1 MNKLLQHIR
10 SNPGLLIGILV
21 LYYVVGIMLF
31 LVEGTRS
38 LFGSLTPLSLIM
50 SFLAV
55 LAFQPSWSPRLGLA
69 FLTVFGLAV
78 FVEIMG
84 VQTGVLF
91 GEYVYGKALGLKIL
105 DTPVMIGLNW
115 LILVYCTTAIVNH
128 GFKNK
133 ITRIISGAGL
143 MVFYD
148 LVLEYV
154 APVMDMWSWP
164 TRYPGVRNFL
174 MWFLVAL
181 IFHSL
186 FQWLNLKIENR
197 PARYLFLIQFLFFS
211 GIALYTIFIG

>member
-91 GEYVYGKALGLKIL
+91 GEDVYGKALGLKIL

-128 GFKNK
+128 SFKNK
-133 ITRIISGAGL
+133 ITRIIS
-143 MVFYD
+143 
-148 LVLEYV
+148 V
-154 APVMDMWSWP
+154 ADAYNAMISERVYKNKFD
-164 TRYPGVRNFL
+164 N
-174 MWFLVAL
+174 
-181 IFHSL
+181 
-186 FQWLNLKIENR
+186 N
-197 PARYLFLIQFLFFS
+197 
-211 GIALYTIFIG
+211 

>member
-1 MNKLLQHIR
+1 MNKLLRHIR
-10 SNPGLLIGILV
+10 SSPRFLIGILV
-21 LYYVVGIMLF
+21 LYYVVGMILF

-38 LFGSLTPLSLIM
+38 IFSSLTPLSLIM

-55 LAFQPSWSPRLGLA
+55 LVIQPSWSPKLGLA
-69 FLTVFGLAV
+69 FLTVFLAAI
-78 FVEIMG
+78 FIEIMG

-91 GEYVYGKALGLKIL
+91 GEYTYGKALGIKIL

-115 LILVYCTTAIVNH
+115 LILIYCTSAIVNH
-128 GFKNK
+128 FFSN
-133 ITRIISGAGL
+133 RIIRILIGAGL
-143 MVFYD
+143 MVVYD

-154 APVMDMWSWP
+154 APVMDMWSWQ

-181 IFHSL
+181 VFHSL

-197 PARYLFLIQFLFFS
+197 PARYLFLIQFLFFC
-211 GIALYTIFIG
+211 GIAMHTLLTV

>member
-55 LAFQPSWSPRLGLA
+55 LAFQPSWSPKLGLA

-128 GFKNK
+128 SFKNK

-174 MWFLVAL
+174 MWYLVAL
-181 IFHSL
+181 VFHSL